1 MYFGASAFL
10 LNLIG
15 LSLSSLSPLMKA
27 LLIEPCLYRPK
38 VDKETLERSQPH
50 LLQT

>member
-15 LSLSSLSPLMKA
+15 LSLSPVSLNEGS